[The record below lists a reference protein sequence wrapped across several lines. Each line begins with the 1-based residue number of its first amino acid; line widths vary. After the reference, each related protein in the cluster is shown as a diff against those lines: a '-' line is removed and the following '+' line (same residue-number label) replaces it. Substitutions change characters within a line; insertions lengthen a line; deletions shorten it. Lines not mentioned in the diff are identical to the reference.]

1 MTMKLQTLL
10 DKCKAGIE
18 QAARDSYNNGDNIN
32 MFDGCYCTIDLDNNS
47 QIEISADRHCEL
59 EVIIYHDDCNE
70 LPNFESYI
78 KSWLDANADPQA
90 EWQDEYDHDDW
101 RDVDPGC
108 DPAFPHYGDFE
119 RWAYGR

>member
-1 MTMKLQTLL
+1 MELL
-10 DKCKAGIE
+10 DLLHECKAVLE
-18 QAARDSYNNGDNIN
+18 QAARDSYNDGNTDCFNGCDC
-32 MFDGCYCTIDLDNNS
+32 MVDLDNDA
-47 QIEISADRHCEL
+47 QIEISADKYCEI
-59 EVIIYHDDCNE
+59 EVVILHNDNNE

-78 KSWLDANADPQA
+78 KSYLDGNVNLQD

-101 RDVDPGC
+101 RNVDPGC